1 KTDAFRSPERS
12 EHSNHL
18 RHTVSH
24 RITDKTEGDPQTVVG
39 DQPKTAMTACAKAAD
54 QQTTA
59 APLED
64 TPANGAPP
72 GKTIVGE
79 APAGEA
85 LPREPCNPGA
95 AHSQKKAPQQ
105 GRKSNDKDVTLLSQ
119 KGARQEQNAQ
129 EAAAAGMNAGRTR
142 IDKGTKSA
150 NKLMHG
156 KSACGSKETNRPVFF
171 TFSKAGFLQYHE
183 LHLVHSFSA

>member
-1 KTDAFRSPERS
+1 
-12 EHSNHL
+12 
-18 RHTVSH
+18 
-24 RITDKTEGDPQTVVG
+24 
-39 DQPKTAMTACAKAAD
+39 MTACAKAAD

-85 LPREPCNPGA
+85 LPGEPCNPGA

-105 GRKSNDKDVTLLSQ
+105 ERKSNYKDATLLSQ
-119 KGARQEQNAQ
+119 KCARQEQNAQ
-129 EAAAAGMNAGRTR
+129 VAAAAGMKAVCVHLLLILSYMVLTNISTFYDYNHEINSCEKNALTS
-142 IDKGTKSA
+142 TESP
-150 NKLMHG
+150 L
-156 KSACGSKETNRPVFF
+156 
-171 TFSKAGFLQYHE
+171 
-183 LHLVHSFSA
+183 